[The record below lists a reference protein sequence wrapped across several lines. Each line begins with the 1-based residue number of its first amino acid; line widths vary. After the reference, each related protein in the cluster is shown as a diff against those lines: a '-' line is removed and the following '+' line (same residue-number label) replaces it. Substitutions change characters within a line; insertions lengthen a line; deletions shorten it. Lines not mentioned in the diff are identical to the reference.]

1 MARKIQMK
9 RWTIETGDNDN
20 PSVAVANLL
29 IALDVRVN
37 QTTSERCLE
46 LHYASGPLMSLVHC
60 LGEWGVQKR
69 AEKLKPDDLAS
80 IKVPALIHIKST
92 DGEGTFAVLI
102 ATGQYVTYVDGRL
115 GELTVKAHELSEN
128 VADVVLLPQS
138 DADSGQHEFEKNRL
152 YQRAKI
158 VAGTLRL
165 GFLALLPVLTMVVAW
180 LNEVSALVW
189 LAVFAKSLGIMLCE
203 GMARQANG
211 KNTVL
216 LEHLCASGP
225 DSGCRSILSQPI
237 ARPFGIFS
245 LSEIG
250 LACSLS
256 GLLILFFS
264 LQGTAPEAVSV
275 ALLLAG
281 VLALPAIAYL
291 TFYQF
296 AVGQWCKLCVL
307 FHALIGF
314 EIVLATSYVLSNAV
328 PVPQWQDWLLI
339 VTGVV
344 CVVGVW
350 LVANT
355 DRLRK
360 VITETDV
367 RFGRIV
373 SNPENLELFLEPMP
387 DIPQLPLRIMQT
399 APEEQ
404 AHICIYSSL
413 NCHHCRSVHRE
424 LERYIRRYEKKY
436 P

>member
-20 PSVAVANLL
+20 ASVAVANLL

-37 QTTSERCLE
+37 QTTIERCLE
-46 LHYASGPLMSLVHC
+46 LHYAS
-60 LGEWGVQKR
+60 
-69 AEKLKPDDLAS
+69 D
-80 IKVPALIHIKST
+80 
-92 DGEGTFAVLI
+92 
-102 ATGQYVTYVDGRL
+102 
-115 GELTVKAHELSEN
+115 
-128 VADVVLLPQS
+128 
-138 DADSGQHEFEKNRL
+138 
-152 YQRAKI
+152 
-158 VAGTLRL
+158 
-165 GFLALLPVLTMVVAW
+165 
-180 LNEVSALVW
+180 
-189 LAVFAKSLGIMLCE
+189 
-203 GMARQANG
+203 
-211 KNTVL
+211 
-216 LEHLCASGP
+216 P

-250 LACSLS
+250 LAYSLS

-307 FHALIGF
+307 FHALVGF

-350 LVANT
+350 LVANVAAEDYANRT
-355 DRLRK
+355 
-360 VITETDV
+360 
-367 RFGRIV
+367 
-373 SNPENLELFLEPMP
+373 
-387 DIPQLPLRIMQT
+387 
-399 APEEQ
+399 
-404 AHICIYSSL
+404 
-413 NCHHCRSVHRE
+413 
-424 LERYIRRYEKKY
+424 
-436 P
+436 